1 MYRFGFNLISSSNKS
16 IDLDASFKLLNK
28 ESYFINIG
36 RGNTVNQKELLYAL
50 KNSILTGSIIDVFK
64 KEPLGINSQ
73 LWELKNLLI
82 TPHIAGAC
90 NDAMLLTEA
99 FIANKLMETICST
112 D

>member
-1 MYRFGFNLISSSNKS
+1 MIGLRE
-16 IDLDASFKLLNK
+16 FKLLNK

-82 TPHIAGAC
+82 TPHIAGITNPTNYTAK
-90 NDAMLLTEA
+90 LLKHNFKNLEL
-99 FIANKLMETICST
+99 NKKLKNKVDIIKGY
-112 D
+112 